1 MPKVKGMA
9 ALGNEAL
16 FKRFGCDKGV
26 FLTRWGNASLFNFAT
41 PPFPDKVSQRV
52 LMTAGSGLVRKIFG
66 VFSWPL
72 QGSCV
77 TTPIDDRRFAI
88 QASKESL

>member
-1 MPKVKGMA
+1 MLHLNGAQVPKVKGMA

-52 LMTAGSGLVRKIFG
+52 LMTGGSGMVRKMLFSTRIFHK
-66 VFSWPL
+66 SS
-72 QGSCV
+72 GS
-77 TTPIDDRRFAI
+77 DRF
-88 QASKESL
+88 